1 MLKKMIMVLPLLI
14 LAIPT
19 WCAAENIKTKDFQE
33 QTGIESIK
41 LYSPDILFP
50 DYRSYGKIGDVKKAE
65 KQGLENVKAG
75 DYVTFS
81 VRDDGSVKVTVASTG
96 QSKSI
101 QIIQ

>member
-1 MLKKMIMVLPLLI
+1 MIMVLLLLT
-14 LAIPT
+14 LAVPA
-19 WCAAENIKTKDFQE
+19 WCAAGNIKTKDFQE
-33 QTGIESIK
+33 QTGIESVK

-50 DYRSYGKIGDVKKAE
+50 RYTSYGRIVDVEKAK

-81 VRDDGSVKVTVASTG
+81 ARDDGSVKVIVASTG

-101 QIIQ
+101 QVIE